1 MRDPPP
7 GYDAEPLSR
16 IVTDQTPGP
25 QYESELAPG
34 GFQTLQ
40 TDAGRGEPQDA
51 DITPAAAP
59 VCSIRGPLRK
69 VHRGRRRRDWNAPR
83 G

>member
-1 MRDPPP
+1 VRTPL

-40 TDAGRGEPQDA
+40 TDAGRVEPRTLTSPL
-51 DITPAAAP
+51 TPPPCVPFVVLCARCAGG
-59 VCSIRGPLRK
+59 VG
-69 VHRGRRRRDWNAPR
+69 VTGTPR